1 MAFLGFVTIPSLPR
15 LLDYARVQMAAEAL
29 YGYDCREQDGT
40 GTGKLLSPGAP
51 KSNFAIETE
60 WLTDG
65 NGHASRFTAE
75 DAAKFAAEW
84 KVVEHKSN
92 TGSGF
97 SGTLFQRRID
107 DPVTGGKAGDYVLS
121 LRSTEFIDD
130 AARDSEATNQLEIQE
145 KGWAFGQIDDLE
157 QWYQT
162 SLKDKIKGAKLDVTG
177 YSLGGHLATAFNL
190 MHRADLNGGE
200 VVTFNGAGV
209 GRIGLNDVAAQ
220 AGQGEPTLLSKMI
233 DEFHALRTNAD
244 DSLRAL
250 FQTPKGQTL
259 YDGVKATLD
268 GKRRTAANDPTERQ
282 AA

>member
-1 MAFLGFVTIPSLPR
+1 MSFLGFVTIPSLTR

-29 YGYDCREQDGT
+29 YYFDARKQKESGENLLNPGDT
-40 GTGKLLSPGAP
+40 GFGSGAVP
-51 KSNFAIETE
+51 VDV
-60 WLTDG
+60 LTTG
-65 NGHASRFTAE
+65 NGHASRFTAT

-84 KVVEHKSN
+84 EVVEHKSN

-97 SGTLFQRRID
+97 SGTLFKNKN
-107 DPVTGGKAGDYVLS
+107 TKDYVLS

-130 AARDSEATNQLEIQE
+130 AARDSEATNQLEIRE

-157 QWYQT
+157 QWYRT
-162 SLKDKIKGAKLDVTG
+162 SLKDKIGGAKLDVTG